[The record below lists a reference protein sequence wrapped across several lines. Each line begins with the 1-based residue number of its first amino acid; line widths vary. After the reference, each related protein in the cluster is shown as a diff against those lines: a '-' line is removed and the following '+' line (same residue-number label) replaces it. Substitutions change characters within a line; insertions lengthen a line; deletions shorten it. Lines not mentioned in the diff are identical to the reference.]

1 MNLIVDA
8 ILKRRRI
15 ILQKEI
21 MEKDASLGQGP
32 RWRKKIKSPSE
43 NS

>member
-21 MEKDASLGQGP
+21 MEKDASLGQGL
-32 RWRKKIKSPSE
+32 R
-43 NS
+43 